1 MSLVPYHPREDREIV
16 LRYNNALVVRDR
28 TSSRLEIQR
37 VTDCPT
43 CHRPLNTSPADRQ
56 YDAPPAHDSFV
67 SPGYFRLLQPG
78 GQHDRPH
85 HARRPDEPA
94 RPDRPP
100 SSPVRRL
107 VHRVPHVETAPDP
120 EFVSSEPAIQE
131 GARIRKS
138 AFSPN
143 YFRDFFVEEHELGRG
158 GKGVVLLV
166 RHQLD
171 GVQLGHYA
179 CKRVPVGDDHAW
191 LEKVLVE
198 VELLASL
205 THPNLVAYRH
215 VWLEEV
221 KLNRFGPSV
230 ACAFILQQYCNGGDL
245 LRYVVGAL
253 PKEVTNEQLKER
265 IRRRSKGQAERTP
278 VTSPTH
284 RRLPLEE
291 IYSIFKDITSGLVHL
306 HDNNYIHRDLKP
318 SNCLLHRQ
326 GKTMICLISDFG
338 EVQQERAMRSSTGS
352 TGTISY
358 CAPEVLVKDS
368 MGRYGNF
375 TTKSDIFSL
384 GMILYF
390 LCFGRLPYHS
400 ANTLQEE
407 LEDVEL
413 LRAEIADWKGFQDER
428 RERPDL
434 PSKLYSLLK
443 RLLSISPNER
453 PSAPEVLSIMK
464 NESALDSV
472 PRRQRSGSPSSIGL
486 SGRRIQSLDSPHP
499 PSTPVNEDPA
509 KQSSFARPPP
519 TREEIT
525 ATPAA
530 VPAEADS
537 SLSPQPTPLNSIQK
551 HPNPT
556 PSTPRHRP
564 PPLVTSHGHESL
576 ERRSPSPSGRG
587 RTSPAP
593 PGPIPLLMPP
603 PTTPLEHARHQV
615 VVAHHN
621 LSLFLAR
628 NAAPVVSSARLALFV
643 IKIASLTRP
652 CWPYVV
658 NPGVGASLVVV
669 AGMDLAIPA
678 TVSET
683 GPYTRR
689 LLTRAGLP
697 SRPDTRRVAS
707 LWRWDWRV
715 SLILLV
721 LHFFVLWAAFSHDRL
736 CTALQ
741 TPAGWPS
748 EI

>member
-28 TSSRLEIQR
+28 TSRRLEIQR

-43 CHRPLNTSPADRQ
+43 CHRPLYTAPADRQ

-67 SPGYFRLLQPG
+67 SPNYFRLLQPSG
-78 GQHDRPH
+78 HTRGPH
-85 HARRPDEPA
+85 HAGRPDESA
-94 RPDRPP
+94 RPDHPP

-107 VHRVPHVETAPDP
+107 VHRVPHVETAPDA
-120 EFVSSEPAIQE
+120 ESVSSAPAVQE
-131 GARIRKS
+131 GGRIRKS

-143 YFRDFFVEEHELGRG
+143 YFRDFFVEERELGRG

-245 LRYVVGAL
+245 LQYVVGAL
-253 PKEVTNEQLKER
+253 PKEATKEQLKER

-326 GKTMICLISDFG
+326 GKIMTCLISDFG
-338 EVQQERAMRSSTGS
+338 EVQQQRAMRSSTGS

-358 CAPEVLVKDS
+358 CAPEVLVRDS
-368 MGRYGNF
+368 TGRYGNF

-407 LEDVEL
+407 LEDIEL

-443 RLLSISPNER
+443 KLLSISPNER

-464 NESALDSV
+464 NESSV
-472 PRRQRSGSPSSIGL
+472 DGLPRRQRSGSPSSIGL
-486 SGRRIQSLDSPHP
+486 SGRRIQSLDSPHL
-499 PSTPVNEDPA
+499 PSTPVNDPG
-509 KQSSFARPPP
+509 KHSSLARPSGTHDEVP
-519 TREEIT
+519 

-530 VPAEADS
+530 APAEADS

-564 PPLVTSHGHESL
+564 PPLVTSHGHENF
-576 ERRSPSPSGRG
+576 ERRTPSPIGTD
-587 RTSPAP
+587 RTSPTAP
-593 PGPIPLLMPP
+593 GAIPLLMPP
-603 PTTPLEHARHQV
+603 PATPLEQARHQV

-621 LSLFLAR
+621 LSLFIGRHASPL
-628 NAAPVVSSARLALFV
+628 VSSIRLAFFGV
-643 IKIASLTRP
+643 KMASLTRP

-658 NPGVGASLVVV
+658 NPVIGTFLVIV

-678 TVSET
+678 AASNA
-683 GPYTRR
+683 GPSPRR
-689 LLTRAGLP
+689 LLTRAGLA
-697 SRPDTRRVAS
+697 SRTDARGVAS
-707 LWRWDWRV
+707 RWRWDLRI
-715 SLILLV
+715 SLV
-721 LHFFVLWAAFSHDRL
+721 LLFVHLFVLWAAFSQGRL
-736 CTALQ
+736 CTVLHP
-741 TPAGWPS
+741 TPTGWPDD
-748 EI
+748 I